1 MTQEQLAYLRVY
13 LADYKAWIDGG
24 APEEKPYTRTTGL
37 CWNVWVFDN
46 EMAKKAPRPGYSR
59 RAGKVLKKLLERDFP
74 NAMATHEA
82 PFNQGGWDSYF
93 AESEKETCHTNAAR
107 LAWLNKMLAELPDW
121 PVYKWEAS

>member
-37 CWNVWVFDN
+37 CWNAVTFDSKMYKN
-46 EMAKKAPRPGYSR
+46 HCRPGYSR
-59 RAGKVLKKLLERDFP
+59 KVNKTLEAMLKRDFP
-74 NAMATHEA
+74 EAMAEHET
-82 PFNQGGWDSYF
+82 PFNQGGWDSYS
-93 AESEKETCHTNAAR
+93 AESAKYACHTNPER